1 MEICEL
7 MRVLGIETTCDETA
21 AAVVRLTPEGR
32 GEILADEVMSQI
44 AAHAAY
50 GGVVPEI
57 AARAHVEIV
66 DMLIARALDKAGVA
80 ARDLDGVAAAAGPGL
95 IGGVLVGLM
104 AGKGIALATGKPL
117 IAVNHLEAHALTARL
132 TAGVAFPY
140 LILLASGGHTQIL
153 AVKGVGDYDRL
164 GATLDD
170 AIGEA
175 FDKTAKLLGLPYPG
189 GPAVEQAA
197 RTGDP
202 GALRAA
208 APDDGPAERGLLAFR
223 SEDRGSVRRRAT
235 PRRLAPRMSPT
246 SARRFRRRLSMW
258 SRIGCESASSVFASG
273 SAYAPRAVVV
283 AGGVAANL
291 AIRSALAR
299 FCAEVGSADGR
310 AAAEALH
317 RQRRDDRLGRHR
329 AAAARPSR
337 SAARRR
343 RAAALAARSEIR
355 AGAQQQGVSAAAS
368 TGRSAAGDG
377 CCVLAPPAFCLSF
390 SVAMWWP
397 TMQPPIAPMTP

>member
-1 MEICEL
+1 MEICGL

-57 AARAHVEIV
+57 AARAHVEVV
-66 DMLIARALDKAGVA
+66 DMLIARALAKAGLAVK
-80 ARDLDGVAAAAGPGL
+80 DLDGVAAAAGPGL

-132 TAGVAFPY
+132 TSGVAFPY

-170 AIGEA
+170 ALGEA
-175 FDKTAKLLGLPYPG
+175 FDKTAKLLGLAYPG

-197 RTGDP
+197 RTGDQERF
-202 GALRAA
+202 ALPRPMMGRPNADFSLSGLKTAVRLAAEQA
-208 APDDGPAERGLLAFR
+208 APLSGQDVADLCASFQAAIVDVV
-223 SEDRGSVRRRAT
+223 EDRMRIG
-235 PRRLAPRMSPT
+235 LK
-246 SARRFRRRLSMW
+246 RFRERLGVS
-258 SRIGCESASSVFASG
+258 
-273 SAYAPRAVVV
+273 PQAVVI

-291 AIRSALAR
+291 AIRSALSR
-299 FCAEVGSADGR
+299 FCAEAGLPMIAPPQ
-310 AAAEALH
+310 ALCTDNGAMIAWAGVE
-317 RQRRDDRLGRHR
+317 RLRLGRVDPLSV
-329 AAAARPSR
+329 AARPRWPLDPKSEP
-337 SAARRR
+337 
-343 RAAALAARSEIR
+343 ALNNKA
-355 AGAQQQGVSAAAS
+355 
-368 TGRSAAGDG
+368 
-377 CCVLAPPAFCLSF
+377 
-390 SVAMWWP
+390 
-397 TMQPPIAPMTP
+397 

>member
-1 MEICEL
+1 

-21 AAVVRLTPEGR
+21 AAVVRLTPEGA

-66 DMLIARALDKAGVA
+66 DMLIARALAKAKVA
-80 ARDLDGVAAAAGPGL
+80 AKDLDGVAAAAGPGL

-132 TAGVAFPY
+132 TASLAFPY

-164 GATLDD
+164 GTTMDD

-189 GPAVEQAA
+189 GPAVEAAA
-197 RTGDP
+197 RTGDAERF
-202 GALRAA
+202 ALPRPMMGRPNADFSLSGLKTAVRFAAEQA
-208 APDDGPAERGLLAFR
+208 APLSAQDVADLCASFQAAIVDVV
-223 SEDRGSVRRRAT
+223 EDRMRIG
-235 PRRLAPRMSPT
+235 LK
-246 SARRFRRRLSMW
+246 RFRERL
-258 SRIGCESASSVFASG
+258 GV
-273 SAYAPRAVVV
+273 APQAVVV
-283 AGGVAANL
+283 AGGVAANM
-291 AIRSALAR
+291 AIRERASAVLRRGRPAN
-299 FCAEVGSADGR
+299 GR
-310 AAAEALH
+310 AAAEAVH

-329 AAAARPSR
+329 AAAAR
-337 SAARRR
+337 A
-343 RAAALAARSEIR
+343 
-355 AGAQQQGVSAAAS
+355 
-368 TGRSAAGDG
+368 
-377 CCVLAPPAFCLSF
+377 
-390 SVAMWWP
+390 
-397 TMQPPIAPMTP
+397 